1 MSKPVDWLEQTWE
14 IKRNI
19 ARRYA
24 GVPMSEQLR
33 DMRERLKEEFRKQ
46 GWPYPETCPAG
57 RPTSSEKGKVGDT
70 SPVQH

>member
-1 MSKPVDWLEQTWE
+1 MDKPTDWLEQTWE

-33 DMRERLKEEFRKQ
+33 DMRERLREEFKRQ
-46 GWPYPETCPAG
+46 GWPYPEPCSAD
-57 RPTSSEKGKVGDT
+57 SFQHADT
-70 SPVQH
+70 DKQ

>member
-1 MSKPVDWLEQTWE
+1 MSNPVDWLEQTWE

-24 GVPMSEQLR
+24 GVPMSEQFR

-46 GWPYPETCPAG
+46 GWPYPETSPAG
-57 RPTSSEKGKVGDT
+57 LPISHKTEKD
-70 SPVQH
+70 

>member
-1 MSKPVDWLEQTWE
+1 MSNAADWLEQTWE

-33 DMRERLKEEFRKQ
+33 DMRERLKDEFQKQ
-46 GWPYPETCPAG
+46 GWPYPEPVSAG
-57 RPTSSEKGKVGDT
+57 AVTPRVREKD
-70 SPVQH
+70 

>member
-33 DMRERLKEEFRKQ
+33 DMRERLKEEFKKQ
-46 GWPYPETCPAG
+46 GWPYPETSPAEPPISYK
-57 RPTSSEKGKVGDT
+57 RKND
-70 SPVQH
+70 

>member
-1 MSKPVDWLEQTWE
+1 MNDPTDWLEQTWE

-33 DMRERLKEEFRKQ
+33 DMHARVLDEFRKRS
-46 GWPYPETCPAG
+46 WDYPDVAHETSLTAKKETAG
-57 RPTSSEKGKVGDT
+57 S
-70 SPVQH
+70 

>member
-1 MSKPVDWLEQTWE
+1 MTKPANWLEQTWE

-33 DMRERLKEEFRKQ
+33 DMREHLKEESRKQ
-46 GWPYPETCPAG
+46 GWPYPKTSAVK
-57 RPTSSEKGKVGDT
+57 RPIISEKGKG
-70 SPVQH
+70 

>member
-46 GWPYPETCPAG
+46 GWPYPETSPAELPIWCNKK
-57 RPTSSEKGKVGDT
+57 RD
-70 SPVQH
+70 

>member
-1 MSKPVDWLEQTWE
+1 MSSPVDWLEQTWE

-46 GWPYPETCPAG
+46 GWPYPETPPAG
-57 RPTSSEKGKVGDT
+57 PPISHKKEKD
-70 SPVQH
+70 

>member
-14 IKRNI
+14 IKRNT

-24 GVPMSEQLR
+24 GIPMSEQLR

-46 GWPYPETCPAG
+46 GWPYPETSPAEL
-57 RPTSSEKGKVGDT
+57 PISYKKKKD
-70 SPVQH
+70 